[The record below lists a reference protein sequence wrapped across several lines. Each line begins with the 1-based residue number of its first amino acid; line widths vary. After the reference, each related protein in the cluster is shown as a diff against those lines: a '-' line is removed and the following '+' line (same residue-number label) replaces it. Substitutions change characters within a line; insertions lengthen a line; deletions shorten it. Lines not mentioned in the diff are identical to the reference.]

1 MNKCFLLGKVIGK
14 IDFKFAVG
22 ERHSSVVRFY
32 MQLEN
37 KSIVKL
43 ITYDNL
49 ADYCYRNIKT
59 NNELIVYGKLE
70 NNMEI
75 YITEIYLFK
84 EDI

>member
-1 MNKCFLLGKVIGK
+1 MNKCFLLGKVIWK
-14 IDFKFAVG
+14 IDFKFAVWG
-22 ERHSSVVRFY
+22 RHSSVVRFY